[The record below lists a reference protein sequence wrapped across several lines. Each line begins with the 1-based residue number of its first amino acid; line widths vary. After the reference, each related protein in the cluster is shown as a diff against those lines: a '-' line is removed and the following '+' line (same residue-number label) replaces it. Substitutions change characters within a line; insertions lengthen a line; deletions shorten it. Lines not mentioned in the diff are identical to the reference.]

1 MVKTVDTGVW
11 KQTSTD
17 NVRASLA
24 QICQVPESIISVYAL
39 EKHVW
44 EGGNADAARQ
54 ERRPELQ
61 TIVEFQF
68 NPVRHFLNDILR
80 NMAAPYRP
88 DRRDD
93 PIGQGYWVQADFGSG
108 KSHLLCALSALALGS
123 EAAWQIVKEK
133 EEAAGR
139 GRRESLYRFWE
150 EGLAAKGSD
159 GKRGVFVAVKTLV
172 GSGGG
177 GVGMVE
183 KGRRLAEY
191 VLDAVKDQLQA
202 ELGKN
207 VSLYPVE
214 LLADRFV
221 SQDLDRYRNDMRKF
235 LRDPRYFS
243 EDEYD
248 DVDEFVNTIREDR
261 SPEYKRSCGNKL
273 WRFYTEYLH
282 VHPDIEIESEEL
294 LKHMVETV
302 LAEGYSGILLVL
314 DEVSL
319 FMKDRDDEQRTDD
332 EKTLVVLANRLA
344 KIHNLPLW
352 TVCAAQQAIENRLG
366 VKNIIA
372 DDRLKLVQL
381 LAEEQDYYDIVLA
394 RVREITDPGAI
405 GAYYQHY
412 RRGFTWPGAIGPEEF
427 AHFFPFHKPALEVLR
442 AITHELTTARSAI
455 HFMHQTLKYQ
465 VRHGGDELIRL
476 WELFDEAVQYEEDPS
491 GVYASLASIKTKR
504 ETDYRAYEACVRQID
519 GVTRGPLKVYHDK
532 AVRVMQTLFL
542 YYVARIR

>member
-1 MVKTVDTGVW
+1 MLD
-11 KQTSTD
+11 
-17 NVRASLA
+17 VRERLGG
-24 QICQVPESIISVYAL
+24 SVA
-39 EKHVW
+39 
-44 EGGNADAARQ
+44 GAARIPR
-54 ERRPELQ
+54 E
-61 TIVEFQF
+61 
-68 NPVRHFLNDILR
+68 
-80 NMAAPYRP
+80 
-88 DRRDD
+88 
-93 PIGQGYWVQADFGSG
+93 QASRYGVF
-108 KSHLLCALSALALGS
+108 
-123 EAAWQIVKEK
+123 
-133 EEAAGR
+133 AGR
-139 GRRESLYRFWE
+139 AE
-150 EGLAAKGSD
+150 
-159 GKRGVFVAVKTLV
+159 RGAFRVT
-172 GSGGG
+172 
-177 GVGMVE
+177 GMVE

-332 EKTLVVLANRLA
+332 EKTLVVLTNRLA
-344 KIHNLPLW
+344 KIHNLPIW